1 MQVKKGNI
9 MVRISLFMPAF
20 IVTKNISAIS
30 YTKKLY
36 LIYEFNSDILMDDK
50 IILKTDK

>member
-1 MQVKKGNI
+1 MQVKERNI

-30 YTKKLY
+30 FTKKH
-36 LIYEFNSDILMDDK
+36 LIYKFNSDISMDDT